1 MADNSEPQRENLPKE
16 DSPSLAANISAL
28 MGEAT
33 LHKKSGDNAKAGSAY
48 LHVLQFDPGHAEA
61 HYNIGHLYIA
71 EENLPKAVKSIQNA
85 IHFKPDYLEAHM
97 TLGALLRAEGKFEEA
112 DKYFRSAVQCR
123 PDHAAAHY
131 FLGLGLKDQQKPD
144 EAVMS
149 FLEATRLNPSYAQA
163 HFSLGDALRA
173 LGKIDSAIESYR
185 IAVRIQPNDIR
196 SLLHLGAALLEQEND
211 SEAIEKFRE
220 VIHLDPANHDA
231 YFGLGMYRYGNSRL
245 GGLGNLIM
253 QGGKDLRLVGMNHI
267 EHAIL
272 NGAAARPLALKTLAW
287 FYISEQINPE
297 NKELPPENPLSR
309 KKTRQNAIGLLLE
322 LENRYFKQPP
332 PHPYFRGNK
341 ELAMMKALQFV
352 LDKDYTKAGV
362 EFKKVLEI
370 SDHLQ
375 NRGFKI
381 NPQLVQSVE
390 AGIEFCELMLLQASD
405 EKEKRSACA
414 KVNEQKNFLNGGGS
428 MVEYDSKK
436 IRSELHAVFSE
447 ALERMT
453 EKLHCEQT

>member
-1 MADNSEPQRENLPKE
+1 MVAVLFFALAPANAQNLQFKNLTAEEMAPLALKDSMYYHFDEWFARFTGEIKRLESAMPSLENRVELMKYHFNYAGLLGELCHTLAFTSKYQDGKISEKFMFHSRRVKKLAHGILDDDSSTQDQQAHANLYLGASEGYIGIFEYGQGNLIVALVNGFQADNHLEK
-16 DSPSLAANISAL
+16 AL
-28 MGEAT
+28 
-33 LHKKSGDNAKAGSAY
+33 
-48 LHVLQFDPGHAEA
+48 
-61 HYNIGHLYIA
+61 I
-71 EENLPKAVKSIQNA
+71 
-85 IHFKPDYLEAHM
+85 
-97 TLGALLRAEGKFEEA
+97 
-112 DKYFRSAVQCR
+112 
-123 PDHAAAHY
+123 
-131 FLGLGLKDQQKPD
+131 
-144 EAVMS
+144 
-149 FLEATRLNPSYAQA
+149 LNPK
-163 HFSLGDALRA
+163 L
-173 LGKIDSAIESYR
+173 
-185 IAVRIQPNDIR
+185 V
-196 SLLHLGAALLEQEND
+196 
-211 SEAIEKFRE
+211 
-220 VIHLDPANHDA
+220 DA

>member
-1 MADNSEPQRENLPKE
+1 MSEK
-16 DSPSLAANISAL
+16 
-28 MGEAT
+28 T
-33 LHKKSGDNAKAGSAY
+33 
-48 LHVLQFDPGHAEA
+48 
-61 HYNIGHLYIA
+61 
-71 EENLPKAVKSIQNA
+71 VKIK
-85 IHFKPDYLEAHM
+85 IL
-97 TLGALLRAEGKFEEA
+97 
-112 DKYFRSAVQCR
+112 
-123 PDHAAAHY
+123 HY
-131 FLGLGLKDQQKPD
+131 FLIAAVLFFALAPANAQSPQFKNLTAGEMAPLALKDSMYYNFDEWFARFTGEINRLESAMPSLENRVELMKYHFNYAGLLGELCHTLAFTSKYQDEKISEKFMFHSRRVKKLAQDILDDDSSTQDQQAHANLYLGASEGYIGIFEYGQGNLIVALVNGFQAD
-144 EAVMS
+144 NH
-149 FLEATRLNPSYAQA
+149 LEKALILNPK
-163 HFSLGDALRA
+163 L
-173 LGKIDSAIESYR
+173 
-185 IAVRIQPNDIR
+185 V
-196 SLLHLGAALLEQEND
+196 
-211 SEAIEKFRE
+211 
-220 VIHLDPANHDA
+220 DA

-272 NGAAARPLALKTLAW
+272 NGAAASPLALKTLAW

-297 NKELPPENPLSR
+297 NKELPPENPLSL

-332 PHPYFRGNK
+332 PHLHFRGNK

-352 LDKDYTKAGV
+352 LDKDYTKAGI
-362 EFKKVLEI
+362 EFKKVLQI

-414 KVNEQKNFLNGGGS
+414 KVNEQKNFLSGGGS